1 MDIADIGEFLQASL
15 DDVRLSRGE
24 RKVFKEL
31 LDELRPN
38 RHNQE
43 LLFHHAFQ
51 LAKAALKDSRDKA
64 VVDWLDEVVKVLRP
78 AQGLKA
84 SGSRVA
90 EAIFFPDEKGLD
102 RLVELIEHTRSTL
115 DICVFTFTHNRLAI
129 AVKKALRRGV
139 KVRLL
144 TDIMKV
150 DDRGSDVRELDAAG
164 VNVRTDHSPTHMHHK
179 FAIIDD
185 HLLLTG
191 SFNWTRSA
199 VEENQ
204 ENILVTDDPLL
215 LVAYSREFNRLWEQ
229 FG

>member
-1 MDIADIGEFLQASL
+1 MEIADIGRFLQESL

-31 LDELRPN
+31 LGEARPT

-43 LLFHHAFQ
+43 LLFHHAFE
-51 LAKAALKDSRDKA
+51 LAKDALKDTRDKA

-78 AQGLKA
+78 AEGLKA

-90 EAIFFPDEKGLD
+90 DAIFFPDENGLE
-102 RLVELIEHTRSTL
+102 RLVELIQHTRSTL
-115 DICVFTFTHNRLAI
+115 DICVFTFTHNRLAR
-129 AVKKALRRGV
+129 AVKNALKKGV

-150 DDRGSDVRELDAAG
+150 DDRGSDVRELAAAG
-164 VNVRTDHSPTHMHHK
+164 VDVRTDHSPTHMHHK
-179 FAIIDD
+179 FAVIDD

-215 LVAYSREFNRLWEQ
+215 IIAYQREFERLWEL